1 MLAENTE
8 WMRSTNERVNKK
20 DYQRRIVMKRHP
32 IILRKESTALLIIDL
47 QEKILPVIRNIDSV
61 IENTQKLIKGFKQL
75 QLPIYF
81 TEQYP
86 KGLGPT
92 SGKILAELEGYN
104 AIQKMSFSCFGA
116 EDLFQELRTKKL
128 HQIVVTGVES
138 HVCVQQTVLDLLA
151 NDFQVNVA
159 ADAISSRR
167 ESDYIIALDRMRTL
181 GAEITTSESILFEL
195 LEICGTPEFK
205 AISKIVK

>member
-1 MLAENTE
+1 
-8 WMRSTNERVNKK
+8 
-20 DYQRRIVMKRHP
+20 MKRHP
-32 IILRKESTALLIIDL
+32 IILKKESTALLIIDI
-47 QEKILPVIRNIDSV
+47 QEKILPVIRNIDIV
-61 IENTQKLIKGFKQL
+61 LDNTLKLIKGFKSM
-75 QLPIYF
+75 QLPIYY

-92 SGKILAELEGYN
+92 SSKILDELSGFTAY
-104 AIQKMSFSCFGA
+104 QKMSFSCFGA
-116 EDLFQELRTKKL
+116 ENLFNEFRSKKIT
-128 HQIVVTGVES
+128 QIVVCGVES
-138 HVCVQQTVLDLLA
+138 HVCVQQTVIDLLA

-167 ESDYIIALDRMRTL
+167 ESDYVIALDRMRTL

-205 AISKIVK
+205 AISKIIK

>member
-1 MLAENTE
+1 
-8 WMRSTNERVNKK
+8 
-20 DYQRRIVMKRHP
+20 MKRNP
-32 IILRKESTALLIIDL
+32 IILKKESTALLIIDL

-61 IENTQKLIKGFKQL
+61 LDNAIKLIKGFKTL
-75 QLPIYF
+75 NLPIYF

-92 SGKILAELEGYN
+92 SQKILSELQGYH

-116 EDLFQELRTKKL
+116 EELFNELKSKKL
-128 HQIVVTGVES
+128 HQIVIAGVES

-159 ADAISSRR
+159 ADAVSSRR
-167 ESDYIIALDRMRTL
+167 EFDFLIALDRMRTL
-181 GAEITTSESILFEL
+181 GAEITTTESILFEL
-195 LEICGTPEFK
+195 LEVCGTPEFK
-205 AISKIVK
+205 EISKIVK

>member
-1 MLAENTE
+1 
-8 WMRSTNERVNKK
+8 
-20 DYQRRIVMKRHP
+20 MKRNP
-32 IILRKESTALLIIDL
+32 IILKKESTALLIIDV
-47 QEKILPVIRNIDSV
+47 QEKILPVIRNFDSV
-61 IENTQKLIKGFKQL
+61 IENTLKLIKGFKEL

-92 SGKILAELEGYN
+92 SPKILSELDGYS

-116 EDLFQELRTKKL
+116 EELFNDLKSKKL
-128 HQIVVTGVES
+128 HQIVVAGVES

-159 ADAISSRR
+159 ADAVSSRK
-167 ESDYIIALDRMRTL
+167 EFDFLIALDRMRTL

-195 LEICGTPEFK
+195 LEVCGTPEFK

>member
-1 MLAENTE
+1 
-8 WMRSTNERVNKK
+8 
-20 DYQRRIVMKRHP
+20 MKRNP
-32 IILRKESTALLIIDL
+32 IILKKESTALLIIDL
-47 QEKILPVIRNIDSV
+47 QEKILPVIRNAETV
-61 IENTQKLIKGFKQL
+61 IENTIKLINGFRTL
-75 QLPIYF
+75 QLPIFF

-92 SGKILAELEGYN
+92 SSKILTELQGYN

-116 EDLFQELRTKKL
+116 EDLFNELRSKKL

-159 ADAISSRR
+159 ADAVSSRK
-167 ESDYIIALDRMRTL
+167 EFDFIIALERMRTL
-181 GAEITTSESILFEL
+181 GAEITTTESVLFEL
-195 LEICGTPEFK
+195 LEVCGTPEFK

>member
-1 MLAENTE
+1 
-8 WMRSTNERVNKK
+8 
-20 DYQRRIVMKRHP
+20 MKRHP
-32 IILRKESTALLIIDL
+32 IILKKESTALLIIDL

-86 KGLGPT
+86 KGLGST
-92 SGKILAELEGYN
+92 SGKILSELEGYK

>member
-1 MLAENTE
+1 
-8 WMRSTNERVNKK
+8 
-20 DYQRRIVMKRHP
+20 MKRNP
-32 IILRKESTALLIIDL
+32 IILKKEYTALLIIDL

-61 IENTQKLIKGFKQL
+61 LDNTIKLIKGFKTL
-75 QLPIYF
+75 NLPIYF

-92 SGKILAELEGYN
+92 SQKILSELQGYD

-116 EDLFQELRTKKL
+116 EELFNELKSKKL
-128 HQIVVTGVES
+128 HQIVITGVES

-159 ADAISSRR
+159 ADAVSSRR
-167 ESDYIIALDRMRTL
+167 EFDLLIALDRMRTL
-181 GAEITTSESILFEL
+181 GAEITIAESILFEL
-195 LEICGTPEFK
+195 LEVCGTPEFK
-205 AISKIVK
+205 EISKIVK